1 MRFAKAWLQPSVS
14 VMSAIILKWWY
25 TLRMIGQT
33 NRIATAAL
41 EESWVQVRSKAA
53 ILSPGERAHY
63 LRVQAASVVQRHVD
77 KLVLEHPAIP
87 ASVANGLVVRASDR
101 LVHRLSRRLGKPAPS
116 AVLSVH

>member
-1 MRFAKAWLQPSVS
+1 
-14 VMSAIILKWWY
+14 MSAIILNWWY

-53 ILSPGERAHY
+53 ILSPGERAQY

-77 KLVLEHPAIP
+77 KLVQERPAIP
-87 ASVANGLVVRASDR
+87 ASVANGLVVKATDR
-101 LVHRLSRRLGKPAPS
+101 LVQRLLGRLGKPVPGA
-116 AVLSVH
+116 AVGAH